1 MGADDAS
8 SAGRQEESGSAAP
21 PLSVAATDEIEAA
34 LRAQYEQRAL
44 TLSDQSL
51 PRGVEPVLTVLP
63 AAASP
68 GLRGHHRQRTERM
81 LLPSPLRSLRQQLV
95 APAASPELIP
105 KPSRGL
111 CRALHVADPTPQLK
125 YGVIRGPCHG
135 RSVDV

>member
-1 MGADDAS
+1 MGADDDGS
-8 SAGRQEESGSAAP
+8 SAGLQEESSSAAP
-21 PLSVAATDEIEAA
+21 SLSVSATDEIEAA

-44 TLSDQSL
+44 TLGDQSL

-68 GLRGHHRQRTERM
+68 GLRGRQRTERM

-111 CRALHVADPTPQLK
+111 CRALYIAESIPRLK
-125 YGVIRGPCHG
+125 YGVITGPL
-135 RSVDV
+135 SP